1 MKTQQHTIRDSRSIP
16 LPTALRLG
24 ALAFIAALSA
34 CQAKPADFF
43 APPPSSGNTQ
53 NHPGDNTPPIFVNP
67 FPAATLAGPFAINS
81 VRVDIND
88 LLGSNGADP
97 SGIDPASVSATI
109 GGQALPLTHS
119 GSTYTASLAG
129 RADGQLGIVWSAKD
143 FAGNLGTSQTNLYLK
158 NTGPV
163 ITVPTP
169 PAGTSQSSGASMQFN
184 VGGTIVDQYL
194 FKAVGTVL
202 KPGPSNQCGNADNTP
217 WPAGTGV
224 GQVSGNSWDYTNSVL
239 NNGSFNLG
247 ATAFNAVAPGGMQMT
262 LRYCFGVS
270 AEDKAMDA
278 GGGAKH
284 NVSVRYFTVD
294 QTWMPPV
301 VTFTLS
307 TTATYRHI
315 APGSSEVCVSINT
328 TPAQTDRSYQLGI
341 SGPGVVGSTNLAGT
355 LSSGAVVVRV
365 PINQFGT
372 YAGSVA
378 VGSQSATFSVNVTS
392 AQGTCT

>member
-1 MKTQQHTIRDSRSIP
+1 MTLHERTFDAYRP
-16 LPTALRLG
+16 ALQRMTRIGIALFLAGLG
-24 ALAFIAALSA
+24 GCEI
-34 CQAKPADFF
+34 KPADFF

-53 NHPGDNTPPIFVNP
+53 SHAGDNTPPIFVNP

-88 LLGSNGADP
+88 LLGSNNADP

-119 GSTYTASLAG
+119 GSTYTASLPG

-143 FAGNLGTSQTNLYLK
+143 FAGNLGTSQMNLYLK

-184 VGGTIVDQYL
+184 VSGSIIDPYL
-194 FKAVGTVL
+194 FRAVGTVL

-247 ATAFNAVAPGGMQMT
+247 ATAFNAVAPGGMPMT

-270 AEDKAMDA
+270 TEDKAMDA
-278 GGGAKH
+278 TGAAKH

-294 QTWMPPV
+294 QTWLPPV

-315 APGSSEVCVSINT
+315 GPGSSEVCVTITT
-328 TPAQTDRSYQLGI
+328 TPAQADKAFGLAMT
-341 SGPGVVGSTNLAGT
+341 GPSFSQPVQINGT
-355 LSSGAVVVRV
+355 LTSGSMVVRV

-372 YAGSVA
+372 YSGGVI
-378 VGSQSATFSVNVTS
+378 VGSQSSSYSVNVTS

>member
-1 MKTQQHTIRDSRSIP
+1 MKIQPRTPHDRPAVPRLTGIS
-16 LPTALRLG
+16 LG
-24 ALAFIAALSA
+24 ALALLASLSA
-34 CQAKPADFF
+34 CQIKPADFF
-43 APPPSSGNTQ
+43 APPPSSGTTQ
-53 NHPGDNTPPIFVNP
+53 NHAGDNTPPIFVNP

-88 LLGSNGADP
+88 LLGSNGVDP

-109 GGQALPLTHS
+109 GGQALPVTHS
-119 GSTYTASLAG
+119 GNTYTASLAG

-143 FAGNLGTSQTNLYLK
+143 LAGNLGTSQMNLYLK
-158 NTGPV
+158 NTGPA
-163 ITVPTP
+163 ITVPAP
-169 PAGTSQSSGASMQFN
+169 PAGTSQSSGASAQFS
-184 VGGTIVDQYL
+184 VGGTIADQYL
-194 FKAVGTVL
+194 FKAVGAVL

-217 WPAGTGV
+217 WPAGTGI

-247 ATAFNAVAPGGMQMT
+247 ATAFNAVAPGGMQTT

-270 AEDKAMDA
+270 AEDKAMDGTGA
-278 GGGAKH
+278 AKH

-294 QTWMPPV
+294 QTWLPPV

-315 APGSSEVCVSINT
+315 GPGSSEVCVSINT
-328 TPAQTDRSYQLGI
+328 APAQTGGSYQLSI

-355 LSSGAVVVRV
+355 LPSGAVVARV

-372 YAGSVA
+372 YAGSVV